1 MLKVNQALME
11 LGATYCSPSG
21 SGIEVDDPLRQFY
34 VSTRLGSAI
43 GKSLKLKRNIASL
56 TQRNGDDRCRLCDID
71 GVSSVF
77 YDIADRIND
86 SSETPTSNASDLSAI
101 AGHAALPMPPPK
113 KAKRE
118 EVLAVAVICLE
129 HASSEDKQWLMIRR
143 PSDGLL
149 AGQWEFPSVCVWN
162 SSQKESN
169 AGKKIKAASGETSAV
184 QVPIIE
190 AAVRSTEL
198 NSYLDDIT
206 QSTGSIGSKQRE
218 QIEAPVSHVFTHV
231 CHTMYVE
238 KCTINEQNMNQKRWK
253 TKDGREVGW
262 FNEQEMNDNGIT
274 SGVRKLLVLTET

>member
-143 PSDGLL
+143 PSEGLL
-149 AGQWEFPSVCVWN
+149 ACQWEFPSVCVWN
-162 SSQKESN
+162 SSQKES
-169 AGKKIKAASGETSAV
+169 TSAV

-218 QIEAPVSHVFTHV
+218 QIEAPVSHVFSHV

-238 KCTINEQNMNQKRWK
+238 KCTINGQNMKVQKRWK